1 MVEPYLFFGG
11 RCEEAL
17 NFYRDALGAR
27 IEAIMRYRE
36 APEQPP
42 PGTLAP
48 GWEDKVMHSLMR
60 VGGSGVMASDGMGPQ
75 ETGMRGASLALSLDS
90 DAEAERA
97 FNALAQGGQVQMPL
111 GKTFFASRFG
121 MVADKFGVPW
131 MVISGT
137 QQQ

>member
-1 MVEPYLFFGG
+1 MLEPYLFFGG

-17 NFYRDALGAR
+17 NFYRDALGAK

-48 GWEDKVMHSLMR
+48 NWDNKVMHSRMNIA
-60 VGGSGVMASDGMGPQ
+60 GTGVMASDGMGPG
-75 ETGMRGASLALSLDS
+75 ETGLRGASLALSLDS
-90 DAEAERA
+90 DAAVERA

-131 MVISGT
+131 MLISGA